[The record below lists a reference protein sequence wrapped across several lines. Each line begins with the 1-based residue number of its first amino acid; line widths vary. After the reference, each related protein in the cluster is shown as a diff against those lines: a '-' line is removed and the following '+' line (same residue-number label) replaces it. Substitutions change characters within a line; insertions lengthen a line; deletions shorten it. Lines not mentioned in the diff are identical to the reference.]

1 MASKFKVGQRVRQIL
16 PAPQEGVVKM
26 LKFDETTGNLSVLF
40 DMVSTDADGVE
51 TTIETVF
58 LEDQVELVPEV

>member
-1 MASKFKVGQRVRQIL
+1 
-16 PAPQEGVVKM
+16 M